1 MTYPRMQ
8 ETNAMY
14 KAANRKPSR
23 WLNVLGAGIDVGAA
37 TGCGVVAHPFEPA
50 A

>member
-1 MTYPRMQ
+1 MTYLPMQ

-14 KAANRKPSR
+14 KTANRRPNR
-23 WLNVLGAGIDVGAA
+23 WLNVLGAGIVVGAA